1 MIRRRRTRPAAVLL
15 LFLTACTM
23 SHTVSGPPLI
33 TQGSD
38 DPNAPY
44 GIVAINYHF
53 HDAHPS
59 IPLTANRTVTW
70 VNEATLKHN
79 VTFPSIGFSQ
89 DLPVG
94 GTITI
99 KDLGDKLGGPGVYTF
114 YCKYHEPLGMVGTIV
129 IKG

>member
-1 MIRRRRTRPAAVLL
+1 MRRRLPAIVLVLL
-15 LFLTACTM
+15 VACGT
-23 SHTVSGPPLI
+23 SRAASGPPLI

-59 IPLTANRTVTW
+59 IPLAATRTVTW

-79 VTFPSIGFSQ
+79 VTFPSIGFSE

-99 KDLGDKLGGPGVYTF
+99 EDLGQKLGGPGTYTF
-114 YCKYHEPLGMVGTIV
+114 YCKYHQEFGMIGTIV

>member
-1 MIRRRRTRPAAVLL
+1 VIRSRGSRVLAVMLLALVACSTSHAA
-15 LFLTACTM
+15 
-23 SHTVSGPPLI
+23 SGPPLI

-59 IPLTANRTVTW
+59 IPLAANRTVTW

-79 VTFPSIGFSQ
+79 VTFPSIGFSE

-94 GTITI
+94 GTLTI
-99 KDLGDKLGGPGVYTF
+99 KDLGEKLGGPGVYTF